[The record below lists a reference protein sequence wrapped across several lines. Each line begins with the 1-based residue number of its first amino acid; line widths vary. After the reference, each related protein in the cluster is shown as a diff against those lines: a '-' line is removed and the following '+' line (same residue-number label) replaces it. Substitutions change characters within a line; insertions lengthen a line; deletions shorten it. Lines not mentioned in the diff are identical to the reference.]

1 LKVGGSI
8 PPVPTKLLDLIAQ
21 LVEHLTFNQGVLGS
35 NPSGI
40 TKLKNMKRLRQFV
53 DKMQATSSSLDK
65 VEILKQQPE
74 FIKRILE
81 YTYNPYKQYNVTSK
95 TCKKNSG
102 LFKYN
107 IYKDVFELLDDLTN
121 RVYTGHDAIA
131 AVNGFVTAN
140 PGYEDL
146 IYNVLDKDLK
156 TRTGAKVINK
166 AFPGL
171 IPEFNVALAQNYEPK
186 LTDWNDTW
194 YASRKLDGVRCLA
207 VIDVE
212 GKCTLYSRMGKEFT
226 TLDKVKH
233 AIEATGIINTV
244 FDGEIC
250 LMDDDGNEDFQ
261 SVMKQLRRKDHQIE
275 NPVFMMFDMLHKSEF
290 EQTEH
295 QQNVLSERLRKLRTF
310 ISNLD
315 YGVHPLVEP
324 FNKGTLRYLDQFQIT
339 DGRHFDM
346 WGQMASDGNW
356 EGFML
361 RKDVVYEGKRTKN
374 LLKVKTFHDAE
385 YTVTGVDYGPMS
397 VVRNGKEVQ
406 ETMLSQVWINHKG
419 HEVKVG
425 SGFNQEQ
432 RIKYMTENIIGK
444 TITVQY
450 FEETKNDKGGISLR
464 FPTVKH
470 IYENERDC

>member
-1 LKVGGSI
+1 MINSGREWDWMNK
-8 PPVPTKLLDLIAQ
+8 TKI
-21 LVEHLTFNQGVLGS
+21 N
-35 NPSGI
+35 
-40 TKLKNMKRLRQFV
+40 NMKELRQFV

-95 TCKKNSG
+95 TCKKNAG

-107 IYKDVFELLDDLTN
+107 SYNNIFELLDDLTN
-121 RVYTGHDAIA
+121 RKYTGHDAIA

-171 IPEFNVALAQNYEPK
+171 IPEFNVALAQSYEPK

-207 VIDVE
+207 VVDIE

-250 LMDDDGNEDFQ
+250 LVDEDGNEDFQ

-290 EQTEH
+290 EQTMSQIMIKH
-295 QQNVLSERLRKLRTF
+295 QQNTLSKRLRKLRTF
-310 ISNLD
+310 IYTDGN
-315 YGVHPLVEP
+315 VCNE
-324 FNKGTLRYLDQFQIT
+324 LRYLDQSVIANT
-339 DGRHFDM
+339 PHFNK
-346 WGQMASDGNW
+346 WTQMAGDNNW

-374 LLKVKTFHDAE
+374 LLKVKKFHDAE
-385 YTVTGVDYGPMS
+385 YTVVDCDVSSMA
-397 VVRNGKEVQ
+397 VVRDGKEEQ
-406 ETMLSQVWINHKG
+406 ETMLAQVYIEHKG
-419 HEVKVG
+419 HLVKVG
-425 SGFNQEQ
+425 SGFSQEQ
-432 RIKYMTENIIGK
+432 RIKYLTEDIVGK

-450 FEETKNDKGGISLR
+450 FEETHNDKGGISLR

-470 IYENERDC
+470 IYEGERDC

>member
-1 LKVGGSI
+1 MKELK
-8 PPVPTKLLDLIAQ
+8 
-21 LVEHLTFNQGVLGS
+21 E
-35 NPSGI
+35 
-40 TKLKNMKRLRQFV
+40 FV

-74 FIKRILE
+74 FIKKILE
-81 YTYNPYKQYNVTSK
+81 YTYNPYKQFYVTSK
-95 TCKKNSG
+95 TCKKNSD
-102 LFKYN
+102 LCDQNK
-107 IYKDVFELLDDLTN
+107 IYDTIFELLDDLTN

-131 AVNGFVTAN
+131 MVNSFIASN
-140 PGYEDL
+140 SEYEDL

-171 IPEFNVALAQNYEPK
+171 IPEFNVALAKEYDGK
-186 LTDWNDTW
+186 CDWNDHW

-207 VIDVE
+207 VVDVE

-250 LMDDDGNEDFQ
+250 LVDENGDEDFQ

-290 EQTEH
+290 EQIEH
-295 QQNVLSERLRKLRTF
+295 QQNTLSERLHKLRSFLTEKY
-310 ISNLD
+310 INLKD
-315 YGVHPLVEP
+315 PSDHI
-324 FNKGTLRYLDQFQIT
+324 NNTLRYLDQYVVN
-339 DGRHFDM
+339 DDNHFNTWKDM
-346 WGQMASDGNW
+346 SFVNNW

-374 LLKVKTFHDAE
+374 LLKVKKFHDAE
-385 YTVTGVDYGPMS
+385 YTVVGVDYNPMS
-397 VVRNGKEVQ
+397 VVRDGKEKQ
-406 ETMLSQVWINHKG
+406 ETMLSQVWIEHKG

-425 SGFNQEQ
+425 SGFSQEQ
-432 RIKYMTENIIGK
+432 RIKYMTEPIIGK